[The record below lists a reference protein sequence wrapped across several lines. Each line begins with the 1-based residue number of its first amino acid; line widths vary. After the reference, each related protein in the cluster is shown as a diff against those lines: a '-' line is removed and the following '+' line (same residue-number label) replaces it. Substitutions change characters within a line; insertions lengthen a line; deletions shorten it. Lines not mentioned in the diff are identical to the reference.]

1 MTFLMLLKL
10 MIRNRRLRRRSGF
23 AVVLVA
29 VVAASSLVLAQT
41 RRAPKFYPDDPIARA
56 VDTQDASKVE
66 ERELSLY
73 FDAIINLF
81 GRPGKPQVGR
91 AASVNSIDE
100 VPDSSWFTNR
110 AGSRP
115 LTAADIARG
124 PDDDRGPVEG
134 KWAVSRKSNGVSPG
148 FTITDPA
155 GHTYFLKF
163 DPPGEPELGTATEV
177 IVTKLFHAL
186 GYHVPQS
193 NIATLNPADLMIAP
207 DAQARTRTGGRR
219 RMVQSDIDEQL
230 SRAHRNPDGT
240 YRVVAGSR
248 AAGRPVEG
256 FKYEGTRSDDP
267 NDVIPHEDR
276 RELRGL
282 RVFSAWVNHT
292 DAKAINSLD
301 TVVTEGGKS
310 YVKHYL
316 IDFNAALGSAG
327 IGKRERR
334 DGYEYLAETS
344 YASKALPS
352 FGLYVRPWMLIDYP
366 TYRGVGRFESDRFV
380 PQQWRPRV
388 PNPAYVRSRPDDTF
402 WAARKLMALT
412 DDLIRAAVRTGELS
426 DPKAEAFL
434 STALIDRR
442 NKIGR
447 AFLTEVNPI
456 VDTALSGAGSLTF
469 RNAAVQHGFAPA
481 PSGYKAVWHQFDNG
495 SGEVRAIGET
505 EAPGEQLRAPSGL
518 PTAHGSFIRVDISAT
533 ATAKTYPS
541 WSSPVHAYFRLGEAG
556 WTLVGFE
563 RMPEAPSMKP
573 GRVGAEPLK
582 TVPNP

>member
-1 MTFLMLLKL
+1 MFLRTLFTV
-10 MIRNRRLRRRSGF
+10 MIREMRARRHPQVPIL
-23 AVVLVA
+23 LVA
-29 VVAASSLVLAQT
+29 LCAASALTVAQT
-41 RRAPKFYPDDPIARA
+41 RTAPKFYPDDPIARV

-66 ERELSLY
+66 EREISLY
-73 FDAIINLF
+73 YDAIINLF
-81 GRPGKPQVGR
+81 GRPGKQQVGR
-91 AASVNSIDE
+91 AASVNTIDE

-110 AGSRP
+110 AGTSP

-124 PDDDRGPVEG
+124 PDDDRGPAPG
-134 KWAVSRKSNGVSPG
+134 KWAVSRKAGGASPG
-148 FTITDPA
+148 FTITDPK
-155 GHTYFLKF
+155 GNTYFLKF

-193 NIATLNPADLMIAP
+193 NIATLNPAELVIASN
-207 DAQARTRTGGRR
+207 AQARTRTGGRR
-219 RMVQSDIDEQL
+219 PMTQSDIDEQL
-230 SRAHRNPDGT
+230 SRAHRNPDGS

-248 AAGRPVEG
+248 VQGRPVEG

-282 RVFSAWVNHT
+282 RVFSAWLNHT

-301 TVVTEGGKS
+301 SVVTEGGRS
-310 YVKHYL
+310 YVKHHL

-344 YASKALPS
+344 YAKKALPS

-366 TYRGVGRFESDRFV
+366 EYRGIGRFEAEKFV
-380 PQQWRPRV
+380 PEQWRPRV

-412 DDLIRAAVRTGELS
+412 DDLIRAAVRAGQLT
-426 DPKAEAFL
+426 DANAEKFL
-434 STALIDRR
+434 GDALIERR

-447 AFLTEVNPI
+447 AFLTAVNPI
-456 VDTALSGAGSLTF
+456 VDPALTADGALTF
-469 RNAAVQHGFAPA
+469 KNAAVQHGFAPA
-481 PSGYKAVWHQFDNG
+481 PAGYTVIWHQFDNNTG
-495 SGEVRAIGET
+495 QAKRIGET
-505 EAPGEQLRAPSGL
+505 EAKGEQARAPEAL
-518 PTAHGSFIRVDISAT
+518 PSAAGTYLRVDISASS
-533 ATAKTYPS
+533 PS
-541 WSSPVHAYFRLGEAG
+541 HPAWSAPVHAYFRRGASA
-556 WTLVGFE
+556 WTLVAFD
-563 RMPEAPSMKP
+563 RMPDAPPMKP
-573 GRVGAEPLK
+573 GLVGAEL
-582 TVPNP
+582 VRVRR